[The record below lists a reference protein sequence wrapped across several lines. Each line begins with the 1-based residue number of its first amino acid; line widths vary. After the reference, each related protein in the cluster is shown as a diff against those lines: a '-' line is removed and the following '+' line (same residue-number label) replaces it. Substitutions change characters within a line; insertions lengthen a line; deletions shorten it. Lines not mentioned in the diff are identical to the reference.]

1 MTLPPYKTV
10 VADLSMAGMAI
21 TAIASLLKLVPPDNQ
36 IAAWSLSVALAA
48 LGVIGAVNTH
58 LTGNEAALTDA
69 ANAIRAEIQALAD
82 SHARTQAAA
91 TALSPAA
98 ADTTPS
104 EVPAP
109 APTAAAPVVEDVAT
123 VLARHPVT

>member
-1 MTLPPYKTV
+1 MTLPPYKTI

-58 LTGNEAALTDA
+58 LTGN
-69 ANAIRAEIQALAD
+69 
-82 SHARTQAAA
+82 
-91 TALSPAA
+91 
-98 ADTTPS
+98 
-104 EVPAP
+104 
-109 APTAAAPVVEDVAT
+109 
-123 VLARHPVT
+123 